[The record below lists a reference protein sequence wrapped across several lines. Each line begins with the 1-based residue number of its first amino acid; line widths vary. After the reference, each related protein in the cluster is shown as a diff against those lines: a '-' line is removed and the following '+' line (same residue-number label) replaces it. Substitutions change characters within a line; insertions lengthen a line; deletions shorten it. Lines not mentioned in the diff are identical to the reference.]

1 MKIWEKA
8 RNDEET
14 YGVDDNP
21 SGILGGSSS
30 QGNNSLR
37 LYELLEKDM
46 LDMKLDRSNED
57 KINDG
62 FDDSEDDTLSSQDL
76 GEYAKDDDT
85 LTQECQN
92 KGKNVVDEHMSVD
105 VPQGSVGKSRCHM
118 FRNCGWYQ
126 KM

>member
-62 FDDSEDDTLSSQDL
+62 FDDSEDDILCSQDL
-76 GEYAKDDDT
+76 EEYAKDDDT

-92 KGKNVVDEHMSVD
+92 KGNNVVDEHMSVD
-105 VPQGSVGKSRCHM
+105 VPQGVGKSRCHM